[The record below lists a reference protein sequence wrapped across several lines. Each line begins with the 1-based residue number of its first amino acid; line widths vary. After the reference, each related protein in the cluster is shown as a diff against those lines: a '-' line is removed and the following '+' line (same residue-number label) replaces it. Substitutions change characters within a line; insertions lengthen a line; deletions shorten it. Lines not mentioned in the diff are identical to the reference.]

1 MGMKPLAYD
10 PFIST
15 SGQNS
20 WACRLVDI
28 DLLLQEADYITLHLP
43 KTPETTHLINAES
56 LSYETTD
63 YQLCQAASLTSQHWQ
78 QRYRTGNC
86 GCGIDVYETEP
97 LGESP

>member
-1 MGMKPLAYD
+1 MKLLAYD
-10 PFIST
+10 PSLP

-20 WACRLVDI
+20 WAVVVDI
-28 DLLLQEADYITLHLP
+28 DLPLQEADYITLHLP

-56 LSYETTD
+56 CRNETHR
-63 YQLCQAASLTSQHWQ
+63 LIINCARAASLTSQHWQ
-78 QRYRTGNC
+78 QRYRTENC